1 MAARGVQSEKVN
13 KVSKLVKT
21 TLTSIEVAQ
30 MVEKR
35 HADLLK
41 DIRRYVEQLGEGK
54 ISPSDFFA
62 ESTYINEQNKVMP
75 CFMVTKKGCE
85 FIAHKLTGQKG
96 TEFTARY
103 INRFY
108 EMERELMAVSPSE
121 IPLGELASYL
131 KIMDKVANRQK
142 LASYKI
148 AANFK
153 KVSEQFGVQLTE
165 DFVSI
170 PEYNQMDLFSMGD
183 EKE

>member
-1 MAARGVQSEKVN
+1 MVVRGFQSEKVN

-54 ISPSDFFA
+54 ISQSDFFA

-85 FIAHKLTGQKG
+85 FIAHKLTGQ
-96 TEFTARY
+96 
-103 INRFY
+103 
-108 EMERELMAVSPSE
+108 SS
-121 IPLGELASYL
+121 S
-131 KIMDKVANRQK
+131 
-142 LASYKI
+142 
-148 AANFK
+148 
-153 KVSEQFGVQLTE
+153 
-165 DFVSI
+165 
-170 PEYNQMDLFSMGD
+170 EYNLQRIL
-183 EKE
+183 